1 VQIINKTLIISIN
14 TFVINSI
21 IIINIVG
28 SHELV
33 HDVELEELEHL
44 DLLDVG
50 LVLVVHEDDEEDDEE
65 DDDDK
70 QSVQEIS
77 DESNDDESVVLLTLI
92 HFLKLES
99 IDLIHSFIKDLEFE
113 LDVLLHIFALPT
125 SLFLINF
132 SNSTDV
138 SLELELL
145 LRFLSFLLT
154 SNLLS
159 KLDNKESSDSLFFF

>member
-1 VQIINKTLIISIN
+1 M
-14 TFVINSI
+14 
-21 IIINIVG
+21 G

-50 LVLVVHEDDEEDDEE
+50 LVLVVQEDDEE

-99 IDLIHSFIKDLEFE
+99 IDLIHSFIKDLDFE

-138 SLELELL
+138 SLELEVLQ
-145 LRFLSFLLT
+145 RFLSFLLT